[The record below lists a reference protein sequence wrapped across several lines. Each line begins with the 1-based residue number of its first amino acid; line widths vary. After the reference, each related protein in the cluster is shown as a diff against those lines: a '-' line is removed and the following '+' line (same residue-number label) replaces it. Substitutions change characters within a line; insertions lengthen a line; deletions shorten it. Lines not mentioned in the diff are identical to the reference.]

1 MCRVP
6 IYFGIRKKESGVLC
20 CGVLLPSDAPE
31 IESDKSF
38 PFRGRVPAAGKLFV
52 CLRGRNGGISA
63 RLHKTHCTKL
73 NSFSG
78 KNLAIPLALMYN
90 GLNLKGRMFKNTLPY
105 AAADDLKGGTWD
117 VV

>member
-6 IYFGIRKKESGVLC
+6 IYFGIRKRKAVLC

-31 IESDKSF
+31 IESDKASLSV
-38 PFRGRVPAAGKLFV
+38 GCVPAAGKLFA
-52 CLRGRNGGISA
+52 CLRSRNGGISA

-90 GLNLKGRMFKNTLPY
+90 GLDLKGRMFKNTLPY

>member
-1 MCRVP
+1 M
-6 IYFGIRKKESGVLC
+6 LC
-20 CGVLLPSDAPE
+20 CGVLFPSDAPE

-38 PFRGRVPAAGKLFV
+38 PFRGLRACGGEAFCMPAGQE
-52 CLRGRNGGISA
+52 RRDISQIA
-63 RLHKTHCTKL
+63 QNALHKIEQL
-73 NSFSG
+73 FR

-90 GLNLKGRMFKNTLPY
+90 GLDLKGRMFKNTLPY

>member
-1 MCRVP
+1 
-6 IYFGIRKKESGVLC
+6 
-20 CGVLLPSDAPE
+20 
-31 IESDKSF
+31 
-38 PFRGRVPAAGKLFV
+38 
-52 CLRGRNGGISA
+52 
-63 RLHKTHCTKL
+63 LHKTHCTKL

-90 GLNLKGRMFKNTLPY
+90 GFDLKGRMFKNTLPY

>member
-1 MCRVP
+1 MY
-6 IYFGIRKKESGVLC
+6 YFRQMHPKLNQTKDSLSVGC
-20 CGVLLPSDAPE
+20 
-31 IESDKSF
+31 
-38 PFRGRVPAAGKLFV
+38 VPAAGKLFV

-90 GLNLKGRMFKNTLPY
+90 GLGLKGRMFKNTLPY